1 LKKKGIERELRFRI
15 SNISSSNQNFSP
27 APLCVLRAAV
37 VLSPSA
43 VDFQCS
49 MFVLFPPFTHSP
61 IHPFTAPPIRV
72 VRVVRVVRGF
82 SPSSFVSFVVCFVV
96 IPVYPVPM
104 DRLRCRE
111 DRKTLDQQPAGSYP
125 DTV

>member
-1 LKKKGIERELRFRI
+1 
-15 SNISSSNQNFSP
+15 
-27 APLCVLRAAV
+27 
-37 VLSPSA
+37 
-43 VDFQCS
+43 
-49 MFVLFPPFTHSP
+49 MFDVRLVPP
-61 IHPFTAPPIRV
+61 IHPFTYSPIHRPPIRV